1 MKFILVTAAVL
12 GAAAANNCGNYPADG
27 FTDNYND
34 FAFAP
39 KPKVGLCGASW
50 CDGNSQ
56 VVHDRTY
63 SMATL
68 VCAAAGMRLP
78 TYFEAVSGAA
88 SGSGCGSD
96 SYGVYTSTP
105 CADGETIGHLTFEWF
120 NGVQTCVEDDGS
132 STGLQVIRCVA
143 DNTASPTAYPTASPT
158 ASPTGA
164 PTTAEEGAA
173 AALLDD
179 LAGLPHRTGQDGD
192 TVYKCMFDLCVMST
206 GADRGSWDLVQ
217 EADIPVAMGAHLEHD
232 VTGGKFSV
240 DLDGIQYVGDAGTSF
255 EFPWT
260 CACA

>member
-12 GAAAANNCGNYPADG
+12 GAAAASNCGLYPADG
-27 FTDNYND
+27 FTDSYND
-34 FAFAP
+34 FAFSP
-39 KPKVGLCGASW
+39 KPKFGLCGASW

-56 VVHDRTY
+56 VVYGRTY
-63 SMATL
+63 SMATQ

-78 TYFEAVSGAA
+78 TLTELLSGAA

-96 SYGVYTSTP
+96 SYNAWTSTE
-105 CADGETIGHLTFEWF
+105 CIEGATFGHQTLEWY
-120 NGVQTCVEDDGS
+120 NGVVSCAEDNGS
-132 STGLQVIRCVA
+132 SAGLQVIRCVA
-143 DNTASPTAYPTASPT
+143 DNTASPT

-179 LAGLPHRTGQDGD
+179 LAASPHRTGQDGD

-217 EADIPVAMGAHLEHD
+217 EADIPAEVAMGAHLEHD